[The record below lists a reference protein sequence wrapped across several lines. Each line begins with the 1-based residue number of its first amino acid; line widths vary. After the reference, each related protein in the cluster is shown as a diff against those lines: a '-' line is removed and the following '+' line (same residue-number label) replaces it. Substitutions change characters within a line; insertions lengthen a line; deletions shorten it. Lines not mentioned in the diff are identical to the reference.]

1 MTSTTVIAVMAHP
14 DDAEIWAGGTL
25 ARYARQ
31 GCAAILVG
39 TTDEMRRREA
49 IAGAE
54 VLGAQLHLVKK
65 VSVSSVINLIDEL
78 NADVLICHR
87 WDDPHPDHRR
97 IGMLVTGAVQKAAIG
112 RSKRIRLYVSDTYQ
126 SLTLD
131 GSVSGRSIVNID
143 ETFELKIRALRH
155 HKSQPIDHFAEMAS
169 RQAGFWGARIGATWG
184 EAFDP
189 VPVLGVLP
197 EATML

>member
-1 MTSTTVIAVMAHP
+1 MMGPTVIAVMAHP

-25 ARYARQ
+25 AKYARQ
-31 GCAAILVG
+31 GRAAILVG
-39 TTDEMRRREA
+39 TTDDVRRREA

-54 VLGAQLHLVKK
+54 ILGAQLHLVKS
-65 VSVSSVINLIDEL
+65 VSVGSVINLIDEL
-78 NADVLICHR
+78 SADVLICHR

-112 RSKRIRLYVSDTYQ
+112 RSKKIRLYVSDTYQ
-126 SLTLD
+126 SLTLA
-131 GSVSGRSIVNID
+131 GSVPGCAIVNID

-155 HKSQPIDHFAEMAS
+155 HKSQPVDHFTEMAR
-169 RQAGFWGARIGATWG
+169 RQAAFWGARIGATWG

-189 VPVLGVLP
+189 VPVLGTLP
-197 EATML
+197 EAAML